1 VKKRTNG
8 VAGEQ
13 TSASSAS
20 STRASVG
27 KVDLDPTA
35 IELLI
40 VEVLDGA
47 ISLGFVSEGDETEAT
62 RAAGF
67 TIAHHD

>member
-1 VKKRTNG
+1 MNG
-8 VAGEQ
+8 MAGEQ

-20 STRASVG
+20 TRAAVG

-35 IELLI
+35 IELLL
-40 VEVLDGA
+40 VEAGDGGV
-47 ISLGFVSEGDETEAT
+47 SLCAGSEGDETEAT
-62 RAAGF
+62 RAAGV

>member
-1 VKKRTNG
+1 MNG

-13 TSASSAS
+13 TSTSSA
-20 STRASVG
+20 RAGVG
-27 KVDLDPTA
+27 KIDLDPTA

-40 VEVLDGA
+40 VEAVDGG
-47 ISLGFVSEGDETEAT
+47 ISLFTGSEGDETEAT

>member
-1 VKKRTNG
+1 MNG

-20 STRASVG
+20 STVTVG
-27 KVDLDPTA
+27 KVDPDPTA
-35 IELLI
+35 IELLL
-40 VEVLDGA
+40 VEAIDGG
-47 ISLGFVSEGDETEAT
+47 ISLFAASEGDETEAT